1 MTQLARELFPT
12 ALDFDNVCYWSGL
25 RPTTPSNVP
34 LIGRT
39 KIQNL
44 YLNTGHGTLGWTMGV
59 GSGRQAG
66 PQSRPAQRRA
76 DRRPPA
82 CLRHQLGRAS
92 ERESVCQYVSISV
105 VDVFLKNKQLSR

>member
-1 MTQLARELFPT
+1 MAGTAELSGYSRALNTIRCDNMTQLARELFPT

-44 YLNTGHGTLGWTMGV
+44 YLNTGNGTLGRSEERRV
-59 GSGRQAG
+59 GKECVSTCR
-66 PQSRPAQRRA
+66 SRCAPY
-76 DRRPPA
+76 
-82 CLRHQLGRAS
+82 S
-92 ERESVCQYVSISV
+92 YKKK
-105 VDVFLKNKQLSR
+105 KNHN

>member
-1 MTQLARELFPT
+1 MAGTAELSGYSRALNTIRCDNMTQLARELFPT

-59 GSGRQAG
+59 GRSEEHTSELPSILRITYAVFCLNKK
-66 PQSRPAQRRA
+66 QST
-76 DRRPPA
+76 
-82 CLRHQLGRAS
+82 
-92 ERESVCQYVSISV
+92 
-105 VDVFLKNKQLSR
+105 K